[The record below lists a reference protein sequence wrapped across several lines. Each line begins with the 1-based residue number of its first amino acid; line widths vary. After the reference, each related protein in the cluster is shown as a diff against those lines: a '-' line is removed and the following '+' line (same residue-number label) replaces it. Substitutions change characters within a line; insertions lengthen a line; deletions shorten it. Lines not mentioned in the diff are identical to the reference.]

1 MMLSLGYVGTKRKSR
16 RTLTLYLSNKLVA
29 LVINKLV
36 WNVHPITMTLS
47 NFQTNLELGMA
58 AEILKLAK
66 GVPSYRSSRFHR
78 KSNPS
83 DKNIRSCHRHTVGWQ
98 MLRGAITVTR

>member
-1 MMLSLGYVGTKRKSR
+1 M
-16 RTLTLYLSNKLVA
+16 
-29 LVINKLV
+29 
-36 WNVHPITMTLS
+36 P
-47 NFQTNLELGMA
+47 

-66 GVPSYRSSRFHR
+66 GVPNYCSSRFHR

-83 DKNIRSCHRHTVGWQ
+83 DKNIPSCHRHTVGWQ